1 MAPRTGAA
9 LAPRRCEL
17 DPARRK
23 LAHLSVARPEPQADA
38 LTGDLEILD
47 AAVRLEQ
54 RTKLFVIDAEDEEVR
69 VLRVEAQQLVADG
82 AADDVGVE
90 PE

>member
-1 MAPRTGAA
+1 VTTRPGAA

-23 LAHLSVARPEPQADA
+23 LADLLVARPKPQADA

-54 RTKLFVIDAEDEEVR
+54 RAKLLVIDAEDEEVG
-69 VLRVEAQQLVADG
+69 VLRVEA
-82 AADDVGVE
+82 E
-90 PE
+90 